1 MTDVGAPPAPVL
13 GVSTAST
20 SHGQTFCDLI
30 ASPYSTH
37 LGALA
42 DLSDRAATVAALAPP
57 RLVAAL
63 RDGVA
68 QALARYGSRL
78 SAKTNALIA
87 DWLHEHVRLADRLSE
102 PWSLLSEGT
111 TNEVVRHF
119 NAGFSSPEAQAGLAL
134 GSWLGGVGSIAGG
147 LVGAFLALHRDD
159 QGFATRLHAYVGEVD
174 RWFTL
179 AAADFDRR
187 LLPRVER
194 DLNPWPYRAR
204 WALGAVITLTAAVV
218 AAWLAR

>member
-1 MTDVGAPPAPVL
+1 MTELGAAPAREVRP
-13 GVSTAST
+13 AST
-20 SHGQTFCDLI
+20 SEGQTFCDLI
-30 ASPYSTH
+30 AAPYNTH
-37 LGALA
+37 LGSLA

-57 RLVAAL
+57 RLVAVL
-63 RDGVA
+63 RDGLA

-87 DWLHEHVRLADRLSE
+87 DWLHEHVRLADSLSE
-102 PWSLLSEGT
+102 PWGLLSEGAS
-111 TNEVVRHF
+111 NEVVRHF

-159 QGFATRLHAYVGEVD
+159 QGFATRLRAYLGEID

-204 WALGAVITLTAAVV
+204 WALGAVVALGAA
-218 AAWLAR
+218 AAATWLAH